1 MGIMKHRKA
10 MSGLGIVA
18 LVSACIVML
27 FVSCDAESIMNTGST
42 LGILSSA
49 GLGNAGDKVVNSA
62 ADTTA
67 SFVEQYEQCID
78 WSDYKE
84 SSGGKDVPGNIM
96 WKLGGE
102 TGAKA
107 HVTEFIS
114 KVTKASATSSSDK
127 AIKAAFAKRYSGMT
141 GDWDAYTLTGDFIDS
156 WPMLTT
162 IFSILPSFGVII
174 PPETMT
180 KIRAYELPFPIQV
193 FDVMILMNKI
203 LQLAASNSD
212 LIQWAGKGGSGGG
225 GGGEGGSSFD
235 ASLLLA
241 IPENIKKSVN
251 GRTYQTDG
259 DKIAG
264 YLVYDIVDQV
274 SIALGKFNTAY
285 PEDKSTDFPHLKF
298 DWFLGNC
305 RTNIDRILSDLSLIA
320 YIYDFHLD
328 TASIISSAIGK

>member
-18 LVSACIVML
+18 LVSACIVLL

-49 GLGNAGDKVVNSA
+49 GLGNAGDKVVKSA

-78 WSDYKE
+78 WTNYKQSQE
-84 SSGGKDVPGNIM
+84 GKDVPSLVS
-96 WKLGGE
+96 WKLGGA

-107 HVTEFIS
+107 HVTELIS

-127 AIKAAFAKRYSGMT
+127 TIKAAFAKRYSGKT
-141 GDWDAYTLTGDFIDS
+141 GDWAAYTLTGEFIDS
-156 WPMLTT
+156 WPLL
-162 IFSILPSFGVII
+162 SSLLPLIEGGLGVVI

-180 KIRAYELPFPIQV
+180 KVRAYELPFPLQA
-193 FDVMILMNKI
+193 FDIMLLMTKI
-203 LQLAASNSD
+203 SEIALGNISLFK
-212 LIQWAGKGGSGGG
+212 WATTGGSGG

-274 SIALGKFNTAY
+274 SIALGKFNAAY

-328 TASIISSAIGK
+328 TASIISSAIGR